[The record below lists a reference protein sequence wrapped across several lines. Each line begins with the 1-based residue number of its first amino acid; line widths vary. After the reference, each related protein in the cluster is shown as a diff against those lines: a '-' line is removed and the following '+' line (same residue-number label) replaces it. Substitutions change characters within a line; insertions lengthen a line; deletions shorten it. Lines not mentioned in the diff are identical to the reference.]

1 MTVPSPAPS
10 RRRFL
15 GATAGLGVLLG
26 SGLLTACGGADT
38 GSAAGGAAS
47 GKPRRGGR
55 IRLGIIDVN
64 QNGDLDAHKPI
75 GNGSIIRGFALYAKP
90 WEWNAQMQPALT
102 LAESAEISPDARTW
116 TVRLKQGLEF
126 HNGKTITA
134 DDFVFS
140 ARRLTDPELAS
151 PYAGLLSYVDR
162 DRIQKLDDRTVRF
175 HFKNGMAFV
184 PFPENFTNFGGIVP
198 VDYDPRKP
206 VGAGPYKL
214 KEFTPGQRSLFTR
227 FENYF
232 RPGQPYADELEI
244 IDFKDEQSRIAALQ
258 SGQIDLANGIAADQI
273 RLLGSSDAVHTVVS
287 RTNGWQGFELNL
299 SKPPFDDEKV
309 RTAFRLL
316 VDRQDLV
323 DRALSGQG
331 RIANDLYSPQDPT
344 FDTSLP
350 QRPYDVARAKRLLR
364 EAGAQD
370 LTVELVT
377 GPDPTSES
385 AALVFATQA
394 RKAGVTVNVKKVDSA
409 TFDGPQRTD
418 FALSTGELLTESFL
432 VTGLHL
438 DAPGSNNNKTH
449 FSDPRFTK
457 LFNQALGEPDVAK
470 RTPLVHEMQ
479 QIQYDKGGLIIWGF
493 VNNVDAVAQ
502 RIGGVT
508 AEHTQFPLW
517 RFEKLWVAG

>member
-1 MTVPSPAPS
+1 MTVPSFDPS

-15 GATAGLGVLLG
+15 GAAASLGVLLG
-26 SGLLTACGGADT
+26 GGLLTACAGDDAGSATGGGA
-38 GSAAGGAAS
+38 S
-47 GKPRRGGR
+47 GTPRRGGR
-55 IRLGIIDVN
+55 IRLGVIDGN
-64 QNGDLDAHKPI
+64 QTGDLDAHKPI
-75 GNGSIIRGFALYAKP
+75 GTGSIIRGFALYAKP
-90 WEWNAQMQPALT
+90 WEWDAEMQPSLT
-102 LAESAEISPDARTW
+102 LAESAEISPDATTW

-126 HNGKTITA
+126 HHGKTITA

-140 ARRLTDPELAS
+140 ARRLTDPQLAS

-162 DRIQKLDDRTVRF
+162 DRIEKLDDRTVRF

-184 PFPENFTNFGGIVP
+184 PLPENFTNFGGIVP
-198 VDYDPRKP
+198 VDYDPRNP

-214 KEFTPGQRSLFTR
+214 KQFTPGQRSLFTR

-258 SGQIDLANGIAADQI
+258 SGQIDLANGIAADQV
-273 RLLGSSDAVHTVVS
+273 RLLRSDGAIQTVVS
-287 RTNGWQGFELNL
+287 ETNGWQAFELNL
-299 SKPPFDDEKV
+299 SKPPFTDERV

-316 VDRQDLV
+316 VDRQELV

-344 FDTSLP
+344 FNRALP
-350 QRPYDVARAKRLLR
+350 QRPYNVERATQLLR
-364 EAGAQD
+364 DAGVGD
-370 LTVELVT
+370 LTVDLVT
-377 GPDPTSES
+377 GPDPTGEA

-394 RKAGVTVNVKKVDSA
+394 KKAGVTVNVKKVDSA
-409 TFDGPQRTD
+409 TFNGPQRTE
-418 FALSTGELLTESFL
+418 FTLSTSKLLTESFL
-432 VTGLHL
+432 VSGLHL

-449 FSDPRFTK
+449 FADARFAQ
-457 LFNQALGEPDVAK
+457 LFGQALGEPDVAK

-479 QIQYDKGGLIIWGF
+479 QIQYDKGGLVIWGF
-493 VNNVDAVAQ
+493 VNNIDAVAK
-502 RIGGVT
+502 RIGGVA
-508 AEHTQFPLW
+508 AEHTQFPVW